1 MVKSG
6 LIFKDQDSLVS
17 ELKKFW
23 SKVDVWWNFEERK
36 KAIENIVRTYSK
48 LPSKKQ
54 AINELKNILL
64 QC

>member
-36 KAIENIVRTYSK
+36 RLSK
-48 LPSKKQ
+48 
-54 AINELKNILL
+54 I
-64 QC
+64 